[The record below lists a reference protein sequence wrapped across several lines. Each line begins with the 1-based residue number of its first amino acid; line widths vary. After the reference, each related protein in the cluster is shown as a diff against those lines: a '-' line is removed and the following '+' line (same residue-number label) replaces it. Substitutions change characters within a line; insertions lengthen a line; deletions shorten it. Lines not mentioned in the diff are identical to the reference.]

1 MFRCFFL
8 NDKWRV
14 WAWLGAAVI
23 LASIWFKVEL
33 DVQINEWFGVFY
45 DGIQDILKSP
55 NSVTFPQFLAK
66 LLVFAKIAGVSI
78 ALTVLLDFLASIT
91 FFVGVR
97 R

>member
-45 DGIQDILKSP
+45 DGIQDIL
-55 NSVTFPQFLAK
+55 NLN
-66 LLVFAKIAGVSI
+66 
-78 ALTVLLDFLASIT
+78 
-91 FFVGVR
+91 
-97 R
+97 